1 MLFKSIVIFMKKISL
16 IIVILSLFL
25 TSCGIY
31 KYSPVKEEDYDVEKR
46 VKRNIEEGKCISF
59 GKIRNKG
66 GTFDFASSNELW
78 RASIETLDFVTFAN
92 ASYSGGILITDWFN
106 SSSEEDI
113 KNNRALKI
121 TIRFLS
127 NEIRADGLIIIIH
140 ERICPNS
147 NATSCSIT
155 KIKSN
160 IESEIKLA
168 ILKRATELKKKT
180 DTITREKNKN
190 KILGGENKK
199 Y

>member
-1 MLFKSIVIFMKKISL
+1 MKKISL

-46 VKRNIEEGKCISF
+46 VKRNIEEGKGISF
-59 GKIRNKG
+59 GNIRNKG

-113 KNNRALKI
+113 KNNRDLKI

-180 DTITREKNKN
+180 DAVTREKNKN
-190 KILGGENKK
+190 KTLGGENKK

>member
-1 MLFKSIVIFMKKISL
+1 MLFKGIVRFMKKISL
-16 IIVILSLFL
+16 IIVILTLFL
-25 TSCGIY
+25 SSCGIY
-31 KYSPVKEEDYDVEKR
+31 KYSPVKDDDYDVQKR
-46 VKRNIEEGKCISF
+46 VKRNIEEGKGISF
-59 GKIRNKG
+59 GKGKNKG

-106 SSSEEDI
+106 SNSEEDI
-113 KNNRALKI
+113 KDKKKKKI

-127 NEIRADGLIIIIH
+127 NEVRADGLKIIIH

-147 NATSCSIT
+147 SATSCAIT

-180 DTITREKNKN
+180 DEITKEKNKR
-190 KILGGENKK
+190 KILGGEKK
-199 Y
+199 TY

>member
-1 MLFKSIVIFMKKISL
+1 MLFKGIVRFMKKISL
-16 IIVILSLFL
+16 IIVILTLFL
-25 TSCGIY
+25 SSCGIY
-31 KYSPVKEEDYDVEKR
+31 KYSPVKDDDFDVQKR
-46 VKRNIEEGKCISF
+46 VKRNIEEGKGISF
-59 GKIRNKG
+59 GKTRNKG

-106 SSSEEDI
+106 SNSEEDI
-113 KNNRALKI
+113 KDNRDLKI

-127 NEIRADGLIIIIH
+127 NEVRADGLKIIIH

-180 DTITREKNKN
+180 DEMTRERNKN

>member
-1 MLFKSIVIFMKKISL
+1 MKKISL

-46 VKRNIEEGKCISF
+46 VKRNIEQGKGIAF
-59 GKIRNKG
+59 GKIKNKG

-106 SSSEEDI
+106 SNSEEDI
-113 KNNRALKI
+113 KDNRDLKI

-127 NEIRADGLIIIIH
+127 NEVRADALDIKIFYKK
-140 ERICPNS
+140 CNQM
-147 NATSCSIT
+147 ASCEVTQKKGSLLV
-155 KIKSN
+155 
-160 IESEIKLA
+160 E
-168 ILKRATELKKKT
+168 LKREILSKATIYKK
-180 DTITREKNKN
+180 
-190 KILGGENKK
+190 ENKDK
-199 Y
+199 NFKEYKGSKKLSN

>member
-1 MLFKSIVIFMKKISL
+1 MLFKSIVIFMKKISI

-31 KYSPVKEEDYDVEKR
+31 KYSPVNEDDYDVEKR
-46 VKRNIEEGKCISF
+46 VKRNIEEGKGISF

-113 KNNRALKI
+113 KNNRDLKI

-180 DTITREKNKN
+180 DEITREKNKN
-190 KILGGENKK
+190 KTLGGENKK

>member
-1 MLFKSIVIFMKKISL
+1 MKKISI

-31 KYSPVKEEDYDVEKR
+31 KYSPVKEDDYDVEKR
-46 VKRNIEEGKCISF
+46 VKRNIEEGKGISF
-59 GKIRNKG
+59 GKIGNKG

-127 NEIRADGLIIIIH
+127 NEIRADGLLIIIH

-147 NATSCSIT
+147 NTTSCSIT

-180 DTITREKNKN
+180 DAITREKNKN
-190 KILGGENKK
+190 KTLGGENKK

>member
-31 KYSPVKEEDYDVEKR
+31 KYSPVKEDDYDVEKR
-46 VKRNIEEGKCISF
+46 VKRNIEEGKGISF

-113 KNNRALKI
+113 KNNRDLKI

-180 DTITREKNKN
+180 DAITREKNKN
-190 KILGGENKK
+190 KTLGGENKK

>member
-31 KYSPVKEEDYDVEKR
+31 KYSPVKEDDYDVEKR
-46 VKRNIEEGKCISF
+46 VKRNIEEGKGISF

-113 KNNRALKI
+113 KNNRDLKI

-180 DTITREKNKN
+180 DAVTREKNKN
-190 KILGGENKK
+190 KTLGGENKK

>member
-25 TSCGIY
+25 TGCGIY
-31 KYSPVKEEDYDVEKR
+31 KYSPVKEDDYDVEKR
-46 VKRNIEEGKCISF
+46 VKRNIEEGKGISF

-113 KNNRALKI
+113 KNNRDLKI

-140 ERICPNS
+140 ERLCPNS

-180 DTITREKNKN
+180 DEITREKNKN
-190 KILGGENKK
+190 KTLGGENKK

>member
-1 MLFKSIVIFMKKISL
+1 MLFKSIIGFMKKISL
-16 IIVILSLFL
+16 IIVILTLFL
-25 TSCGIY
+25 SSCGIY
-31 KYSPVKEEDYDVEKR
+31 KYSPVKDDDYDVQKR
-46 VKRNIEEGKCISF
+46 VKRNIEEGKGISF

-113 KNNRALKI
+113 KDNRDLKI

-127 NEIRADGLIIIIH
+127 NEIRADGLKIIIH

-147 NATSCSIT
+147 SSTSCSIT

-160 IESEIKLA
+160 IEGEIKLA

-180 DTITREKNKN
+180 DVITKEKNKR
-190 KILGGENKK
+190 KILGGEKK
-199 Y
+199 TY

>member
-25 TSCGIY
+25 TGCGIY
-31 KYSPVKEEDYDVEKR
+31 KYSPVKEDDYDVEKR
-46 VKRNIEEGKCISF
+46 VKKNIEEGKGISF
-59 GKIRNKG
+59 GKSRNKG

-106 SSSEEDI
+106 SNSEEDI
-113 KNNRALKI
+113 KNNRDLKI

-140 ERICPNS
+140 ERLCPNS
-147 NATSCSIT
+147 SATSCAIT

-180 DTITREKNKN
+180 DEITRKKNKN
-190 KILGGENKK
+190 KTLGGEKK
-199 Y
+199 SY

>member
-31 KYSPVKEEDYDVEKR
+31 KYSPVKEDDYDVEKR
-46 VKRNIEEGKCISF
+46 VKRNIEEGKGISF

-127 NEIRADGLIIIIH
+127 NEIRADGLLIIIH

-180 DTITREKNKN
+180 DAITREKNKN
-190 KILGGENKK
+190 KTLGGENKK

>member
-1 MLFKSIVIFMKKISL
+1 MKKISL

-46 VKRNIEEGKCISF
+46 VKRNIEQGKGIAF
-59 GKIRNKG
+59 GKIKNKG

-106 SSSEEDI
+106 SNSEEDI
-113 KNNRALKI
+113 KDNRDLKI

-127 NEIRADGLIIIIH
+127 NEVRADGLKIIIH

-147 NATSCSIT
+147 SATSCAIT

-180 DTITREKNKN
+180 DSITREKNKN
-190 KILGGENKK
+190 KTLGGEKRS

>member
-1 MLFKSIVIFMKKISL
+1 MLFKSIVIFMKKISI

-31 KYSPVKEEDYDVEKR
+31 KYSPVKEDDYDVEKR
-46 VKRNIEEGKCISF
+46 VKRNIEEGKGISF

-113 KNNRALKI
+113 KNNRDLKI

-180 DTITREKNKN
+180 DAVTREKNKN
-190 KILGGENKK
+190 KTLGGENKK

>member
-1 MLFKSIVIFMKKISL
+1 MKKTALLTILFITAISL
-16 IIVILSLFL
+16 A
-25 TSCGIY
+25 SCNIY
-31 KYSPVKEEDYDVEKR
+31 KRSDIKDNPVTGSER
-46 VKRNIEEGKCISF
+46 VKKNLEEGRGVSF
-59 GKIRNKG
+59 KKLTGQG
-66 GTFDFASSNELW
+66 SGSFDFASSNELW

-106 SSSEEDI
+106 SNSEEDI
-113 KNNRALKI
+113 KDNRDLKI

-127 NEIRADGLIIIIH
+127 NEVRADGLKIIIH

-147 NATSCSIT
+147 SATSCAIT

-180 DTITREKNKN
+180 DEMTRERNKN
-190 KILGGENKK
+190 KILGGEKRS

>member
-1 MLFKSIVIFMKKISL
+1 MKKISL

-31 KYSPVKEEDYDVEKR
+31 KYSPVEEEDYDVEKR
-46 VKRNIEEGKCISF
+46 VKRNIEQGKGIAF
-59 GKIRNKG
+59 GKIKNKG

-106 SSSEEDI
+106 SNSEEDI
-113 KNNRALKI
+113 KDNRDLKI

-127 NEIRADGLIIIIH
+127 NEVRADGLKIIIH

-147 NATSCSIT
+147 SATSCSIT

-180 DTITREKNKN
+180 DSITREKNKN
-190 KILGGENKK
+190 KTLGGEKRS

>member
-1 MLFKSIVIFMKKISL
+1 MLFSSIVIFMKKISL
-16 IIVILSLFL
+16 IIVILSIFL
-25 TSCGIY
+25 SSCGIY

-46 VKRNIEEGKCISF
+46 VKRNIEEGKGISF
-59 GKIRNKG
+59 GKIKNKG

-106 SSSEEDI
+106 SNSEEDI
-113 KNNRALKI
+113 KNNRDIKI

-127 NEIRADGLIIIIH
+127 NEIRADGLKIIIH
-140 ERICPNS
+140 ERICPNANS
-147 NATSCSIT
+147 TSCSIT
-155 KIKSN
+155 KVKSN

-180 DTITREKNKN
+180 DAITREKNKN
-190 KILGGENKK
+190 KTLGGENKK

>member
-1 MLFKSIVIFMKKISL
+1 MKKISL

-31 KYSPVKEEDYDVEKR
+31 KYSPVKEDDYDVEKR
-46 VKRNIEEGKCISF
+46 VKRNIEEGKGISF

-113 KNNRALKI
+113 KNNRDLKI

-140 ERICPNS
+140 ERICQNS

-180 DTITREKNKN
+180 DEKTREKNKN
-190 KILGGENKK
+190 KTLGGEKKK

>member
-1 MLFKSIVIFMKKISL
+1 MLFKGIVRFMKKISL

-25 TSCGIY
+25 SSCGIY
-31 KYSPVKEEDYDVEKR
+31 KYSPVKDDDYDVQKR
-46 VKRNIEEGKCISF
+46 VKRNIEEGKGISF

-106 SSSEEDI
+106 SNSEEDI
-113 KNNRALKI
+113 KNNRDLKI

-127 NEIRADGLIIIIH
+127 NDIRADGLKIIIH
-140 ERICPNS
+140 ERKCPNS
-147 NATSCSIT
+147 YATSCSIT

-168 ILKRATELKKKT
+168 ILKRASELKKKT
-180 DTITREKNKN
+180 DEITKEKNKR
-190 KILGGENKK
+190 KILGGEKK
-199 Y
+199 TY

>member
-1 MLFKSIVIFMKKISL
+1 M
-16 IIVILSLFL
+16 
-25 TSCGIY
+25 
-31 KYSPVKEEDYDVEKR
+31 
-46 VKRNIEEGKCISF
+46 
-59 GKIRNKG
+59 
-66 GTFDFASSNELW
+66 
-78 RASIETLDFVTFAN
+78 
-92 ASYSGGILITDWFN
+92 
-106 SSSEEDI
+106 
-113 KNNRALKI
+113 
-121 TIRFLS
+121 S

-180 DTITREKNKN
+180 DAITREKNKN
-190 KILGGENKK
+190 KTLGGENKK

>member
-1 MLFKSIVIFMKKISL
+1 MKKISL

-46 VKRNIEEGKCISF
+46 VKRNIEEGKGISF

-106 SSSEEDI
+106 SNSEEDI
-113 KNNRALKI
+113 KDNRDLKI

-127 NEIRADGLIIIIH
+127 NEVRADGLKIIIH

-147 NATSCSIT
+147 SATSCAIT

-180 DTITREKNKN
+180 DEMTRERNKN
-190 KILGGENKK
+190 KILGGEKRS

>member
-1 MLFKSIVIFMKKISL
+1 MNISQKL
-16 IIVILSLFL
+16 KNFLHLLAICLILS
-25 TSCGIY
+25 SCGIY
-31 KYSPVKEEDYDVEKR
+31 RPITKKFEPNAKDR
-46 VKRNIEEGKCISF
+46 VKRNIEEGKGISF
-59 GKIRNKG
+59 GNIRNKG

-113 KNNRALKI
+113 KNNRDLKI

>member
-31 KYSPVKEEDYDVEKR
+31 KYSPVKEDDYDVEKR
-46 VKRNIEEGKCISF
+46 VKRNIEEGKGISF

-113 KNNRALKI
+113 KNNRDLKI

-140 ERICPNS
+140 ERLCPNS

-180 DTITREKNKN
+180 DAITREKNKN
-190 KILGGENKK
+190 KTLGGENKK

>member
-1 MLFKSIVIFMKKISL
+1 MLFKSIVIFMKKISI

-31 KYSPVKEEDYDVEKR
+31 KYSPVKEDDYDVEKR
-46 VKRNIEEGKCISF
+46 VKRNIEEGKGISF

-113 KNNRALKI
+113 KNNRDLKI

-180 DTITREKNKN
+180 DAITREKNKN
-190 KILGGENKK
+190 KTLGGENKK

>member
-1 MLFKSIVIFMKKISL
+1 M
-16 IIVILSLFL
+16 
-25 TSCGIY
+25 TSCVIY
-31 KYSPVKEEDYDVEKR
+31 KYSPVKEDDYDVEKR
-46 VKRNIEEGKCISF
+46 VKRNIEEGKGISF

-66 GTFDFASSNELW
+66 GTFDFASSNELL

-106 SSSEEDI
+106 SNSEEDI
-113 KNNRALKI
+113 KNNRDLKI

-168 ILKRATELKKKT
+168 ILKRASELKKKT
-180 DTITREKNKN
+180 DEITKEKNKR
-190 KILGGENKK
+190 KILGGEKK
-199 Y
+199 TY